1 MHNSNVCDRVTCNAE
16 CITNVPRLLEAL
28 GGVDVGEALLE
39 ERVAGVG
46 DAVVVDV
53 VAGGDDEVD
62 VQLLPRQP
70 HLCTD
75 PYTHAGKIGIN
86 QEWISG
92 HCNSLLHLC
101 ETN

>member
-1 MHNSNVCDRVTCNAE
+1 MVQTGSYGDALVGRWLKIPAAVAARFLVVILH
-16 CITNVPRLLEAL
+16 ITNVPRRLEAL

-62 VQLLPRQP
+62 VQLLPHHS
-70 HLCTD
+70 HLQQ
-75 PYTHAGKIGIN
+75 THTG
-86 QEWISG
+86 
-92 HCNSLLHLC
+92 
-101 ETN
+101 

>member
-62 VQLLPRQP
+62 VQFLPHHS
-70 HLCTD
+70 HLQANACTHTGAD
-75 PYTHAGKIGIN
+75 RFEIKNALSAAVVNYY
-86 QEWISG
+86 
-92 HCNSLLHLC
+92 
-101 ETN
+101 